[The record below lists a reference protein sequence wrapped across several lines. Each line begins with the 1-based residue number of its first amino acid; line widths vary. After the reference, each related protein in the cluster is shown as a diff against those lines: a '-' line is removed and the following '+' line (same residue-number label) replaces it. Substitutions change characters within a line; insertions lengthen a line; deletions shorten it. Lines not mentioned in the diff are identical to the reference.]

1 LTFSG
6 GKSRQVFY
14 PFEHIWVGGEEFHQL
29 VGSAQAH
36 CLLAEVHQFAIVD
49 GATHILV
56 NLGQLSNLLLDMLT
70 A

>member
-1 LTFSG
+1 M
-6 GKSRQVFY
+6 FY
-14 PFEHIWVGGEEFHQL
+14 PLEHVRMSGEEFHQL

-36 CLLAEVHQFAIVD
+36 FLLAEVHEFTIVD